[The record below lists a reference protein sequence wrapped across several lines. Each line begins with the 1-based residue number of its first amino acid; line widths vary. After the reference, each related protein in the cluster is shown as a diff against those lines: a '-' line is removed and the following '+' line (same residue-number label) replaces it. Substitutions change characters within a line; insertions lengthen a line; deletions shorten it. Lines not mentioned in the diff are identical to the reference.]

1 MILCVIPNPAIDRT
15 LHVDS
20 LRVGEFHRAEKSLAV
35 AGGKGLNVARTI
47 LALGEAQHQLCPNLD
62 RRSILIRASAER
74 IAAFYTFGGNL
85 RQTKTRSLS
94 PSKLSAERFNDH
106 A

>member
-47 LALGEAQHQLCPNLD
+47 LALGEAQH
-62 RRSILIRASAER
+62 
-74 IAAFYTFGGNL
+74 
-85 RQTKTRSLS
+85 
-94 PSKLSAERFNDH
+94 
-106 A
+106 